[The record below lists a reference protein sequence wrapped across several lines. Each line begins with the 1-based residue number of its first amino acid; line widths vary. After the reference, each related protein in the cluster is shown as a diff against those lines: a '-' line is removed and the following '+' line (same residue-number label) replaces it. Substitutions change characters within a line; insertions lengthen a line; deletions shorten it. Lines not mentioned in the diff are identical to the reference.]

1 MKSAPV
7 DDTLVW
13 LEVVRIV
20 RISSEFSIF
29 MQEKRVCYK

>member
-20 RISSEFSIF
+20 RITSEFSIF